1 MYSSSWKEAKAD
13 YKFTVSPITEGNLLQ
28 KNKDL
33 GLQIKTLQKMCL
45 EL

>member
-13 YKFTVSPITEGNLLQ
+13 YKFTVSHTTESNLLQ

-33 GLQIKTLQKMCL
+33 RLQIKTLQKMCL